1 VKLFLHDEKK
11 KEYTGYLHTSP
22 EYTMKK
28 MLAVGFDRIFSLCK
42 CFRDYESFGGIHNPE
57 FTMLE
62 WYRSGANFEDI
73 MDDVE
78 AMLNYLEKNLQAPHK
93 KIGKIR
99 RVHMHDLWR
108 THVGVNLD
116 DYLTTEAMFA
126 LCKEKKYSP
135 KEDEPYEDL
144 FYRIFLNEV
153 ESHLKEPVI
162 IHHYPAQMAALS
174 ELSEEDPGY
183 AQRFELY
190 IGGIELANAFTELTN
205 AEEQQKRLQSEQAQR
220 ISLRKET
227 YNIDIEFI
235 AAVKRMPKSGGIA
248 LGVDRLVQILSGC
261 KNIDD
266 VLPLPASELFKK
278 KNI

>member
-1 VKLFLHDEKK
+1 
-11 KEYTGYLHTSP
+11 
-22 EYTMKK
+22 
-28 MLAVGFDRIFSLCK
+28 
-42 CFRDYESFGGIHNPE
+42 
-57 FTMLE
+57 
-62 WYRSGANFEDI
+62 
-73 MDDVE
+73 
-78 AMLNYLEKNLQAPHK
+78 
-93 KIGKIR
+93 
-99 RVHMHDLWR
+99 
-108 THVGVNLD
+108 
-116 DYLTTEAMFA
+116 
-126 LCKEKKYSP
+126 
-135 KEDEPYEDL
+135 
-144 FYRIFLNEV
+144 LNEV